1 MRTESQF
8 VVLGLV
14 PIIVLHLAVVSSDHP
29 VGHDPKLNG
38 ITHPAGTVG
47 TACTASFS
55 EFHISAVRG
64 SLVFTVVV

>member
-1 MRTESQF
+1 
-8 VVLGLV
+8 LV

-29 VGHDPKLNG
+29 VGQDPRLNA
-38 ITHPAGTVG
+38 ITHHVGTVG
-47 TACTASFS
+47 FACTASLR